1 MLLFASVA
9 MSTAAPDASCD
20 TDLAKDVRSFAAKP
34 ELSASLASAVAAA
47 AAASDQS
54 KPFTVAVSG
63 GSLPKL
69 LAAGILDAAEG
80 SAVKTI
86 DWSRWQIFFADERLV
101 ALDDDD
107 SNFKA
112 CYGSLFEKVGVPRE
126 NIHTIDASLEVEAA
140 AKDYEAKLQSVFGA
154 EVPAPVFDLILLGMG
169 PDGHTASLFPGHA
182 LLDYTASW
190 VASIADSPKPPPRRI
205 TLSLP
210 VLNAAK
216 NVYFVCTGAGKSP
229 NLAKV
234 LGVAGTDEPML
245 PAGRVQPTDGQLVWF
260 VDNDAAADYAAISAS
275 L

>member
-1 MLLFASVA
+1 
-9 MSTAAPDASCD
+9 MSTTAAADESCAN
-20 TDLAKDVRSFAAKP
+20 DLAKDVRSFATKP
-34 ELSASLASAVAAA
+34 ELSASLADAVAAVAAA
-47 AAASDQS
+47 ADPA
-54 KPFTVAVSG
+54 KPLTVAVSG

-69 LAAGILDAAEG
+69 LAAGILAAAEG
-80 SAVKTI
+80 SPVKAI

-112 CYGSLFEKVGVPRE
+112 CYSSLFEQVGVPRE
-126 NIHTIDASLEVEAA
+126 NIHTIDADMEVDAA
-140 AKDYEAKLQSVFGA
+140 AKAYEAKLQSVFGA
-154 EVPAPVFDLILLGMG
+154 TDTNPVFDLILLGMG

-190 VASIADSPKPPPRRI
+190 VAPISDSPKPPPKRI

-216 NVYFVCTGAGKSP
+216 NVFFVCTGAGKSV

-234 LGVAGTDEPML
+234 LGVAGKDEPML
-245 PAGRVQPTDGQLVWF
+245 PAGRVVPTNGELVWF